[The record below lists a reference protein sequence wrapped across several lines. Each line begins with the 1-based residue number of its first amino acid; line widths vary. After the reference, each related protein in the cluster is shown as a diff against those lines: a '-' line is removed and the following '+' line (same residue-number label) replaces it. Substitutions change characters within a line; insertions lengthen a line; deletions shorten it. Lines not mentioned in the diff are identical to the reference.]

1 MFSCLQHDMR
11 RSVFA
16 ENLELINRHN
26 AEHALGLHTFTLGV
40 NKFADMTSEEF
51 AKRYNGFKANGVPDA
66 TPEDIEAVGDLPDSV
81 DWREKV

>member
-1 MFSCLQHDMR
+1 M
-11 RSVFA
+11 
-16 ENLELINRHN
+16 
-26 AEHALGLHTFTLGV
+26 

-66 TPEDIEAVGDLPDSV
+66 TPENIEAVGDLPDSV